1 MDSDLSLR
9 KVNVMQPNEP
19 IIKQINADG
28 LMPPRGKY
36 SHVTIAHG
44 TAYISGQLPVNGEGK
59 PVTSES
65 FAVQVKQ
72 TLHNLDACLA
82 SAGIDRAALVQV
94 RVYLTDMADWKAF
107 DEIYGEWIGSH
118 RPARAVAGVSA
129 LNHGA
134 AIEMEATAVVDTS
147 NH

>member
-1 MDSDLSLR
+1 MR
-9 KVNVMQPNEP
+9 PQEP

-44 TAYISGQLPVNGEGK
+44 TAYISGQLPVNSEGQ

-65 FAVQVKQ
+65 FAVQAEQ
-72 TLHNLDACLA
+72 TLQNLDACLS
-82 SAGIDRAALVQV
+82 SAGLHRTDLVQV
-94 RVYLTDMADWKAF
+94 RVYLTDMADWQAF
-107 DEIYGEWIGSH
+107 DEIYGRWIGSH

-134 AIEMEATAVVDTS
+134 AIEMEATAVVNTVDP
-147 NH
+147 

>member
-1 MDSDLSLR
+1 MDCALHLP
-9 KVNVMQPNEP
+9 KVNVMQSNETT
-19 IIKQINADG
+19 IRQINADG

-36 SHVTIAHG
+36 SHVTIARG
-44 TAYISGQLPVNGEGK
+44 TAYISGQLPVDSEGQ

-65 FAVQVKQ
+65 FAVQANQ
-72 TLHNLDACLA
+72 TLSNLDACLA
-82 SAGIDRAALVQV
+82 SAGLKRTSLVQV
-94 RVYLTDMADWKAF
+94 RVYLTDMSNWKEF

-134 AIEMEATAVVDTS
+134 ALEMEATAVVD
-147 NH
+147 